1 MRICRRMYSVGNV
14 PLLSLFLLFVLFFSY
29 SPPTE
34 WLHLGSTERKSLI
47 PNAFVVEQ
55 EDRRLEWAGG
65 G

>member
-14 PLLSLFLLFVLFFSY
+14 PLLSLFLLVLFFSY

-34 WLHLGSTERKSLI
+34 WLHLGSTERKIII

-55 EDRRLEWAGG
+55 EDRRLESAGG